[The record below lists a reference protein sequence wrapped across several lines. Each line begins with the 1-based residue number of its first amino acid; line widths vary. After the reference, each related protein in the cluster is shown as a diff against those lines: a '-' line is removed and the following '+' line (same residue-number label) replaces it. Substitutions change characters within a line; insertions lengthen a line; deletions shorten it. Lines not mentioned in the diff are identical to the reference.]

1 MFLYHV
7 LQPANPGKWLNREIS
22 VSKPM
27 PIIPRQWFSDRNIIQ
42 EIAAGNI
49 CQEFTVAKKCLSRN
63 AAQVF
68 CRQENSALVLACQEA
83 FAVKD
88 NQADVLS
95 VKTCSD
101 RNSQLR
107 SITLLLSARRQ
118 NIFKEEFCVTILSHQ
133 FSKDITSCKWQ
144 TV

>member
-1 MFLYHV
+1 MFLYRV
-7 LQPANPGKWLNREIS
+7 LQPANPGKWPNREIS

-27 PIIPRQWFSDRNIIQ
+27 PIIPRRWFSDRNIIQ

-63 AAQVF
+63 AAQVS
-68 CRQENSALVLACQEA
+68 CRQEALVLACQEA

-95 VKTCSD
+95 VKACSD
-101 RNSQLR
+101 RNSPLR
-107 SITLLLSARRQ
+107 SITLVLSARRQ
-118 NIFKEEFCVTILSHQ
+118 NIFKEEFCVTILCH
-133 FSKDITSCKWQ
+133 
-144 TV
+144 

>member
-1 MFLYHV
+1 MFCTFCIQHFHLYPCSCTV
-7 LQPANPGKWLNREIS
+7 YFSQQTQANGRRERSQSANPC
-22 VSKPM
+22 
-27 PIIPRQWFSDRNIIQ
+27 IPRRWFSDRNIIQ

-68 CRQENSALVLACQEA
+68 CRRKNSALVLACQEA

-88 NQADVLS
+88 NQADSLS

-101 RNSQLR
+101 RDSQLR

-118 NIFKEEFCVTILSHQ
+118 NIFKEEFCVTILSH
-133 FSKDITSCKWQ
+133 
-144 TV
+144 